1 MKDGKGKLI
10 PVILSGGKG
19 SRLWPLSRNCF
30 PKQYLKIG
38 KQDEYTLLQNTF
50 LRLKGLKNLGNPI
63 IICNEEHRFIV
74 AEQIRSIGIKKSTI
88 LLEPISNNTAPA
100 ITLAALL
107 AQEESNN
114 PNLLILSSDH
124 EINHLNVFQK
134 TILEGLEYSEQ
145 GEIVTF
151 GIKPTSPQSGYGY
164 IESYEALT
172 DNRKCSNIK
181 KFIEKPSFKLAESLI
196 KNNHFT
202 WNSGIFLSKASTIL
216 KELKIYEP
224 KILEICKESLKEDL
238 RDMDFQ
244 RINKDIFK
252 KCPNIPFD
260 KAVMEKTNLGTVLL
274 LNCGWTDIGS
284 WKSVW
289 ETSKKDQKGN
299 VMIGNTLLKSSEN
312 CFLRSENRLLVGVGL
327 SNTTII
333 ETSDAVLVLNN
344 ESSQE
349 VKNIVIELQK
359 NNFLEGEINSRM
371 YRPWGN
377 YTSLINE
384 KTWQVK
390 RLEIKPN
397 SSLSL
402 QLHRYRA
409 EHWVVVSGTAEVEI
423 NEKISLLNVNE
434 SIYVPK
440 GAKHRLSN
448 PSENLLVII
457 EIQSGSY
464 LGEDDIIRLKDNYG
478 RI

>member
-1 MKDGKGKLI
+1 MKDGKRKLI
-10 PVILSGGKG
+10 PIILSGGKG

-38 KQDEYTLLQNTF
+38 RQAEYTLLQNTF
-50 LRLKGLKNLGNPI
+50 LRLKGLKNLCNPI

-74 AEQIRSIGIKKSTI
+74 AEQLRSIGIKKATI
-88 LLEPISNNTAPA
+88 LLEPLSKNTAPA

-107 AQEESNN
+107 AQEENNN

-124 EINHLNVFQK
+124 EINNLNAFQK
-134 TILEGLEYSEQ
+134 TIIEGLEYSEH
-145 GEIVTF
+145 GRIVTF

-164 IESYEALT
+164 IESYEELT
-172 DNRKCSNIK
+172 EKRKCSNIE
-181 KFIEKPSFKLAESLI
+181 KFIEKPSLKVAESLI

-202 WNSGIFLSKASTIL
+202 WNSGIFLSKSSTIL
-216 KELKIYEP
+216 NELTNYEP
-224 KILEICKESLKEDL
+224 KILKICKEALKEDL
-238 RDMDFQ
+238 RDMDFK

-252 KCPNIPFD
+252 ECPNIPFD

-274 LNCGWTDIGS
+274 LNCGWSDIGS

-299 VMIGNTLLKSSEN
+299 AMIGNTLLKSSEN

-327 SNTTII
+327 RNTTII

-349 VKNIVIELQK
+349 VKNIVDLLQK
-359 NNFLEGEINSRM
+359 SKSLEGEINSKM

-377 YTSLINE
+377 YTTLINE

-390 RLEIKPN
+390 RLAIKPN

-402 QLHRYRA
+402 QLHKHRA
-409 EHWVVVSGTAEVEI
+409 EHWVVVSGTAKVEI
-423 NEKISLLNVNE
+423 NEDIFLLNVNE

-448 PSENLLVII
+448 SSEDLLVII